1 MHLLLR
7 RLLRRLRASR
17 LRRSPMSEQVC
28 TECGYPL
35 IYDPDVVIEY
45 GPECGDCGGP
55 AKTIM

>member
-1 MHLLLR
+1 
-7 RLLRRLRASR
+7 
-17 LRRSPMSEQVC
+17 MSEQVC

-35 IYDPDVVIEY
+35 INDPDVVIEY